1 MSSLNSIVS
10 LLKNAGLSG
19 TTLTGAISSIVGN
32 SPNTAVRAI
41 CTTIL
46 ANSGDSAI
54 VSAEIIKLA
63 EVPNLPAAVN
73 ALIPTLRSSTT
84 PLQVVQAIQA
94 IEASLGPQSFFNF
107 G

>member
-10 LLKNAGLSG
+10 LLKNAGLTG

-32 SPNTAVRAI
+32 SPNTAVRNI

-46 ANSGDSAI
+46 ANSGDTAI

-73 ALIPTLRSSTT
+73 ALIPTLRTSTT

-94 IEASLGPQSFFNF
+94 IEASLGTQSFFNF